1 MSLARLALFLRKNR
15 AGYLFASPW
24 LIGFLGLTLVPMLAS
39 IMFSVTRWDG
49 LNLSSIEWVGL
60 DNYRRALWVQ
70 PTPLYGYTNPGEIIT
85 LVRCDEQGRP
95 TGELE
100 VPKLGMLTWRGATT
114 IAGNHILQYRNQ
126 PGEPLIYV
134 VVSPTDLAS
143 RFVLTSQS
151 PDQMGDPLVYTALWN
166 TAYYSLLSVPLGL
179 AVALFLALLLDQHI
193 RGIGIFRTIFYMPSV
208 IGGVA
213 TMMMWL
219 YIFDPDFGLLN
230 TLLRSIYSTA
240 VSWGLAG
247 SGWEPPRW
255 LMDPNWSKPALIVM
269 SLWGAGGAMLI
280 FLAALQNVPPQ
291 LYEAARIDGAQRRH
305 LFRHVT
311 LPQISPAIFFNLVM
325 GVIASF
331 QVFDTVYILTG
342 GGPNN
347 STLFY
352 VLYLYNKAFLD
363 FEMGYASALAWI
375 LFVIIFLMTMLVV
388 RSAKGWVYY
397 EGER

>member
-114 IAGNHILQYRNQ
+114 TTGGHVLQYRNQ
-126 PGEPLIYV
+126 PGESPIYV

-151 PDQMGDPLVYTALWN
+151 PDQIGDPLVYTALWN

>member
-1 MSLARLALFLRKNR
+1 MSLSRVSNFYRKNK

-24 LIGFLGLTLVPMLAS
+24 LIGFLALTLIPMLAS
-39 IMFSVTRWDG
+39 IVFSISRWDG
-49 LNLSSIEWVGL
+49 LNLSSIQWVGL

-70 PTPLYGYTNPGEIIT
+70 PEPLHGYTNMDKAIT
-85 LVRCDEQGRP
+85 LTQCDEQGRP
-95 TGELE
+95 LGERTIPRLTT
-100 VPKLGMLTWRGATT
+100 LTWHGSTT
-114 IAGNHILQYRNQ
+114 ESGDYILHYRSPAGDSPGDQPIYIL
-126 PGEPLIYV
+126 
-134 VVSPTDLAS
+134 VSPADLAD
-143 RFVLTSQS
+143 RLVLTNRS
-151 PDQMGDPLVYTALWN
+151 PDLSGDPLVYTALWN

-179 AVALFLALLLDQHI
+179 AVALFLALLLNQRI

-213 TMMMWL
+213 TLMMWL

-230 TLLRSIYSTA
+230 TMLRYVHNIA
-240 VSWGLAG
+240 ISWGLATP
-247 SGWEPPRW
+247 GWEPPRW

-269 SLWGAGGAMLI
+269 SLWGAGAAMLI
-280 FLAALQNVPPQ
+280 FLAALQNVPQQ

-325 GVIASF
+325 GIIASF

-347 STLFY
+347 STLF
-352 VLYLYNKAFLD
+352 
-363 FEMGYASALAWI
+363 
-375 LFVIIFLMTMLVV
+375 
-388 RSAKGWVYY
+388 
-397 EGER
+397 